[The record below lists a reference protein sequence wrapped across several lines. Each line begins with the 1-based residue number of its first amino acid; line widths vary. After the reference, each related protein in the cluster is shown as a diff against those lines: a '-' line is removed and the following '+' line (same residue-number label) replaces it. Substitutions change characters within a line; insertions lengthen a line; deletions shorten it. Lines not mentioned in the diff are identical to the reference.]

1 VDEQIPKLTKKTA
14 EGDCRQIGG
23 RAAGTRTS
31 WMAVQRTDA
40 RAFVIHAV
48 EAMPEPAIRFADVHV
63 VFAGQDKDVVALDR
77 VTFDVPPGKITTVVG
92 PSGCGKTTL
101 LRLAAGLVQASDGA
115 VLCNGTKVNGL
126 NTSVGYV
133 TQDSNL
139 FPWLTALG
147 NVEFPLA
154 IRGMPHAERREK
166 ARYWLRLVGLEGF
179 ENCYPSELSGGMQKR
194 VSIVRTLIYEPS
206 VVLLDEPF
214 GALDAQTRMGL
225 HHELLELWR
234 EKKSTMLF
242 ITHDLVEAITLS
254 DQIVIMTRRPGRVK
268 EIYDVPLARPRNVFE
283 IYLEPGFDKA
293 YATLW
298 NHFKTEFTVAGA
310 RLD

>member
-1 VDEQIPKLTKKTA
+1 MSL
-14 EGDCRQIGG
+14 
-23 RAAGTRTS
+23 
-31 WMAVQRTDA
+31 QRSDA
-40 RAFVIHAV
+40 RAFVMHGGK
-48 EAMPEPAIRFADVHV
+48 ELPAIRFTDVRLAFV
-63 VFAGQDKDVVALDR
+63 GQERELLALDR
-77 VTFDVPPGKITTVVG
+77 VSFDVLPGRITTVVG

-101 LRLAAGLVQASDGA
+101 LRLAAGLIGASSGT
-115 VLCNGTKVNGL
+115 VFYNGVPVGGL

-133 TQDSNL
+133 TQDNNL

-154 IRGMPHAERREK
+154 IRGIARRERRER
-166 ARYWLRLVGLEGF
+166 ALHWLRLVGLEGF
-179 ENCYPSELSGGMQKR
+179 GNHYPSELSGGMQKR
-194 VSIVRTLIYEPS
+194 VSIVRTLIYEPA

-254 DQIVIMTRRPGRVK
+254 DQIVVMTRRPGRVK
-268 EIYDVPLARPRNVFE
+268 EIYEVPLVRPRNVFE
-283 IYLEPGFDKA
+283 IYLDPGFDAA
-293 YATLW
+293 YAALW
-298 NHFKTEFTVAGA
+298 KHFKSEISVTGVAK
-310 RLD
+310 D

>member
-1 VDEQIPKLTKKTA
+1 MPLQRHDARVIRAVDETIV
-14 EGDCRQIGG
+14 
-23 RAAGTRTS
+23 S
-31 WMAVQRTDA
+31 
-40 RAFVIHAV
+40 
-48 EAMPEPAIRFADVHV
+48 PAIRFEDIRV
-63 VFAGQDKDVVALDR
+63 VFAGADRDVVAIDR

-101 LRLAAGLVQASDGA
+101 LRLASGLTAASDGR
-115 VLCNGTKVNGL
+115 VLYNGTAVNSL
-126 NTSVGYV
+126 NREVGYV

-147 NVEFPLA
+147 NIEFPLA
-154 IRGMPHAERREK
+154 VRGIAAAERRKK
-166 ARYWLRLVGLEGF
+166 ALDWLRLVGLEGF
-179 ENCYPSELSGGMQKR
+179 EHYYPSQLSGGMQKR

-206 VVLLDEPF
+206 IVLLDEPF

-234 EKKSTMLF
+234 EKRTTMLF

-254 DQIVIMTRRPGRVK
+254 DQIVVMTRRPGRIK
-268 EIYDVPLARPRNVFE
+268 EIYDVPLSRPRNVFE
-283 IYLEPGFDKA
+283 IYLQSGFDEA

-298 NHFKTEFTVAGA
+298 KHFKSEMGVGAAGA
-310 RLD
+310 SD

>member
-1 VDEQIPKLTKKTA
+1 MSL
-14 EGDCRQIGG
+14 
-23 RAAGTRTS
+23 
-31 WMAVQRTDA
+31 QRGDA
-40 RAFVIHAV
+40 RAIRAV
-48 EAMPEPAIRFADVHV
+48 DDPIVRPAIRFDNVQVA
-63 VFAGQDKDVVALDR
+63 FAGTDQDILALDR
-77 VTFDVPPGKITTVVG
+77 VTFDVPPGKITSVVG

-101 LRLAAGLVQASDGA
+101 LRLASGLMAVSGGTVLYNGA
-115 VLCNGTKVNGL
+115 PVTSL
-126 NTSVGYV
+126 NTDVGYV

-139 FPWLTALG
+139 FPWLTAFG

-154 IRGMPHAERREK
+154 IRGVAPRERREK
-166 ARYWLRLVGLEGF
+166 VLHWLHLVGLEGF
-179 ENCYPSELSGGMQKR
+179 ESHYPSQLSGGMQKR

-254 DQIVIMTRRPGRVK
+254 DQIIVMTRRPGRVK
-268 EIYDVPLARPRNVFE
+268 EVYEVPLVRPRNVFE
-283 IYLEPGFDKA
+283 IYLEPGFEDA
-293 YATLW
+293 YAALW
-298 NHFKTEFTVAGA
+298 KHFKSEINIGGVAK
-310 RLD
+310 D

>member
-1 VDEQIPKLTKKTA
+1 MPL
-14 EGDCRQIGG
+14 
-23 RAAGTRTS
+23 
-31 WMAVQRTDA
+31 QRHDA
-40 RAFVIHAV
+40 RVIRAV
-48 EAMPEPAIRFADVHV
+48 DDTAIPPAIRFEDVRV
-63 VFAGQDKDVVALDR
+63 AFAGTDR
-77 VTFDVPPGKITTVVG
+77 DILAIDGVTFDVPPGKITTVVG

-101 LRLAAGLVQASDGA
+101 LRLASGLTAASGGR
-115 VLCNGTKVNGL
+115 VLHNGTAVTAL
-126 NTSVGYV
+126 NTKVGYV

-154 IRGMPHAERREK
+154 VRGIAAAERRKK
-166 ARYWLRLVGLEGF
+166 ALYWLHLVGLEGF
-179 ENCYPSELSGGMQKR
+179 EHHYPSQLSGGMQKR

-206 VVLLDEPF
+206 IVLLDEPF

-234 EKKSTMLF
+234 EKRTTMLF

-254 DQIVIMTRRPGRVK
+254 DRIVVMTRRPGRIK

-283 IYLEPGFDKA
+283 IYLQPGFDEA

-298 NHFKTEFTVAGA
+298 KHFKSEIVVPSGRAS
-310 RLD
+310 D

>member
-1 VDEQIPKLTKKTA
+1 M
-14 EGDCRQIGG
+14 
-23 RAAGTRTS
+23 AAPRS
-31 WMAVQRTDA
+31 DA

-48 EAMPEPAIRFADVHV
+48 ENAAATPAIRFSDVRLA
-63 VFAGQDKDVVALDR
+63 FAGQGQELLALDR
-77 VTFDVPPGKITTVVG
+77 VSFDVPPGKITTVVG

-101 LRLAAGLVQASDGA
+101 LRLASGLVQASAGA
-115 VLCNGTKVNGL
+115 VLCNGRPVNGL
-126 NTSVGYV
+126 NTAVGFV

-154 IRGMPHAERREK
+154 IRGVPAAERREK
-166 ARYWLRLVGLEGF
+166 ALHWLRLVGLEGF
-179 ENCYPSELSGGMQKR
+179 EHHYPGQLSGGMQKR

-225 HHELLELWR
+225 HHQLLELWR
-234 EKKSTMLF
+234 EKRSTMLF

-254 DQIVIMTRRPGRVK
+254 DEIVVMTRRPGRVK
-268 EIYDVPLARPRNVFE
+268 EIYQVPLACPRNVFE
-283 IYLEPGFDKA
+283 IFLEPGFDEA
-293 YATLW
+293 YAALW
-298 NHFKTEFTVAGA
+298 KHFKSEITVTGVSD
-310 RLD
+310 R